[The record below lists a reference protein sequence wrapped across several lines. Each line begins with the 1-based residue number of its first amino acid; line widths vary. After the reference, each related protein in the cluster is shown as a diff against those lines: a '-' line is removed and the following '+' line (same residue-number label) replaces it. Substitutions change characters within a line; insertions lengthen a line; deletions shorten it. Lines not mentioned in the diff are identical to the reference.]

1 MAERRHSWF
10 LWGLPLLL
18 AASVLAGM
26 AIERPQAVEEET
38 RATEE
43 QEKDESDSLPRF
55 DCEDRSAGPYQADPE
70 TQQRQLDWLTDNL
83 ELRGAQVDAVRGVIE
98 DSAIRADT
106 FWRRTRDEYCALRDQ
121 MRSDVRAELSEEQNR
136 TLDRLLA
143 EYRAKKVAEQTTEP
157 EKSP

>member
-26 AIERPQAVEEET
+26 AIERPQAVESET
-38 RATEE
+38 RVAEE
-43 QEKDESDSLPRF
+43 PKKDDSDSLPRF
-55 DCEDRSAGPYQADPE
+55 DCDDRSTEPYQADPA
-70 TQQRQLDWLTDNL
+70 TQQRQLDWLTENL
-83 ELRGAQVDAVRGVIE
+83 ELQADQVDAVRVVIE
-98 DSAIRADT
+98 DSAIQADA
-106 FWRRTRDEYCALRDQ
+106 FWRRTRDEYCGLRDQ

-143 EYRAKKVAEQTTEP
+143 EYRAKKVAEQATEP